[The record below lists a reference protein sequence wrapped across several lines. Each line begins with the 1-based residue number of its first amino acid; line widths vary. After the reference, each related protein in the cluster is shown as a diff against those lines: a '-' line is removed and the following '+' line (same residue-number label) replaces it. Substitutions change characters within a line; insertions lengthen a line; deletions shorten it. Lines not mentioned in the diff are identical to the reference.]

1 MAVAVRPAALPLPFN
16 PSLLR
21 RTMSK
26 GPATHRSLS
35 SQSKPKGE
43 NYSWEITYNMLLAE
57 GLNLPGSDYMKIQT
71 EVSGKTRAILVDWL
85 IVQHS
90 TFKFSPETLFLCVSL
105 LDRFLSIEHLP
116 KSKVQLLGLATL
128 LIACK
133 YEEVQIPSVGH
144 FLELVDSG
152 YTAAELLGMERRVL
166 MRLDFH
172 ITRPSAYS
180 FFTRA
185 VSLLQEDAVTT
196 HLGQYLLELTLV
208 EYSFLDFKPSL
219 MACTALYLARKLRS
233 RSLPLWSEV
242 LEKQF
247 NYKET
252 DLQKCGKALFRV
264 WQSAETYVLQ
274 ALRTKFA
281 SGVYHEVARMKL
293 SPRK

>member
-1 MAVAVRPAALPLPFN
+1 MAVSVRPALPLPFN

-21 RTMSK
+21 RTMAKVPSN
-26 GPATHRSLS
+26 HRSLS

-43 NYSWEITYNMLLAE
+43 NYSWEITYNLLLAE
-57 GLNLPGSDYMKIQT
+57 GSNLPGADYMKIQT
-71 EVSGKTRAILVDWL
+71 EVTGKTRAILIDWL
-85 IVQHS
+85 VVQHS

-105 LDRFLSIEHLP
+105 LDRFLALEPLP
-116 KSKVQLLGLATL
+116 KSKVQLLGLAAL

-144 FLELVDSG
+144 FLELVESG
-152 YTAAELLGMERRVL
+152 YTAAELLGMERRIL

-172 ITRPSAYS
+172 ITRPSAYA

-185 VSLLQEDAVTT
+185 VSLLQEDAVTG
-196 HLGQYLLELTLV
+196 HLAQYLLELTLV

-219 MACTALYLARKLRS
+219 MACSALYLARKLRS
-233 RSLPLWSEV
+233 HFPLWPET

-274 ALRTKFA
+274 ALRTKFT

>member
-1 MAVAVRPAALPLPFN
+1 MAVSVRPALPLPFN
-16 PSLLR
+16 SSLLR
-21 RTMSK
+21 RAMVKVPSN
-26 GPATHRSLS
+26 HRSLS

-43 NYSWEITYNMLLAE
+43 NYSWEITYNLLLAE
-57 GLNLPGSDYMKIQT
+57 GSNLPGADYMKIQT
-71 EVSGKTRAILVDWL
+71 EVTGKTRAILIDWL
-85 IVQHS
+85 VGQHS
-90 TFKFSPETLFLCVSL
+90 AFKFSPETLFVCVSL
-105 LDRFLSIEHLP
+105 LDRFLALEPLP
-116 KSKVQLLGLATL
+116 KSKIQLLGLAAL
-128 LIACK
+128 LVACK

-144 FLELVDSG
+144 FLELVESG
-152 YTAAELLGMERRVL
+152 YTASELLGMERRIL

-172 ITRPSAYS
+172 ITWPSAYS

-185 VSLLQEDAVTT
+185 VSLLQEDAVTA

-208 EYSFLDFKPSL
+208 EYSFLDFKPSQI
-219 MACTALYLARKLRS
+219 ACSALYLARKLRS
-233 RSLPLWSEV
+233 RSPLWPET

-247 NYKET
+247 NYKEI

-274 ALRTKFA
+274 ALRTKFT